1 MRGRDRNVKIR
12 TLRKNREE
20 CGTQS
25 YSEVVW
31 CRAIELVILFA
42 TRQARFYDFNVY
54 TEKKRAEKLEY
65 MHENPIKRRLVTHPK
80 DWPWSSWALYAKQ
93 KGFLIGMDVGR

>member
-1 MRGRDRNVKIR
+1 MRGKDRNVKIR

-31 CRAIELVILFA
+31 CSAIELVILFA
-42 TRQARFYDFNVY
+42 TRLSDC
-54 TEKKRAEKLEY
+54 
-65 MHENPIKRRLVTHPK
+65 H
-80 DWPWSSWALYAKQ
+80 
-93 KGFLIGMDVGR
+93 